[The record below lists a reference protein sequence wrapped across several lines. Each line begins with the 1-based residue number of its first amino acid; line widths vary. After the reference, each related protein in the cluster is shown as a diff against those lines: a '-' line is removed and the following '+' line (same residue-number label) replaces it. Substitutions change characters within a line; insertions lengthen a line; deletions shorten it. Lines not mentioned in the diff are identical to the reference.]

1 MRKVAVLDQQTIDKI
16 AAGEVVERPSSIVK
30 ELVENAID
38 AGATAVTVEITDG
51 GKKMIRITDNGGG
64 MERDQVPLAFLRHAT
79 SKIEKV
85 EDLEHIASLGFRGE
99 ALSSI
104 AAVAQVELITKTPSA
119 LSGVRYVIN
128 GGVQESLEDMGAPEG
143 TTFLVRN
150 LFYNTP
156 ARSKFLKSDTTE
168 GNYVSTL
175 MEQLALSHPE
185 ISFKYIQNKQVKL
198 HTSGNYNIKDVI
210 YNIYGRDITKAL
222 LEVSYE
228 NDFMKIEGFVGKPE
242 ISRGNRTFENYYING
257 RFVKN
262 RIIAKGIEDAY
273 KGFLMQHKFPFV
285 SLHIQMEGNDLDVN
299 VHPSKME
306 VRFARGTE
314 VYDAVYETVH
324 KALTTR
330 EMIQTVPFG
339 KEEPVKKLSSV
350 VKPGDVPEPFEMKRR
365 AEMPEYRTQV
375 ANTVNRT
382 SNVSIKGNDRT
393 VSAPDTAMDKK
404 QFSSYSTLPR
414 GTITMAEQAVREQK
428 IYQTKDPFTKAE
440 EKLFEGTINDKN
452 IHEKQPDAMQVNM
465 SQEVEK
471 QQKPQ
476 QLELFEEKLL
486 APESRSRHQLIG
498 QIFDTYWLVQF
509 EDKFFIIDQHAAHEK
524 VYYERFV
531 KRFRE
536 QTVESQYLS
545 PPLIVSLNLQEEA
558 LLKANR
564 KYFEDFG
571 FEIEPFGGKEYCINA
586 VPANLY
592 GLTEEELFL
601 EMLDNLASEKD
612 KDPLGIFASRL
623 ATMACKAAVKG
634 NHQMSDREANALID
648 ELLTLENPYHCP
660 HGRPTIISMTKT
672 ELEKKFKRIV

>member
-1 MRKVAVLDQQTIDKI
+1 MANIYKGTLGLVGNTPLV
-16 AAGEVVERPSSIVK
+16 EVVN
-30 ELVENAID
+30 VEKAL
-38 AGATAVTVEITDG
+38 GLEATV
-51 GKKMIRITDNGGG
+51 
-64 MERDQVPLAFLRHAT
+64 L
-79 SKIEKV
+79 
-85 EDLEHIASLGFRGE
+85 
-99 ALSSI
+99 
-104 AAVAQVELITKTPSA
+104 
-119 LSGVRYVIN
+119 
-128 GGVQESLEDMGAPEG
+128 
-143 TTFLVRN
+143 
-150 LFYNTP
+150 
-156 ARSKFLKSDTTE
+156 
-168 GNYVSTL
+168 
-175 MEQLALSHPE
+175 
-185 ISFKYIQNKQVKL
+185 VKL
-198 HTSGNYNIKDVI
+198 EYLNPAGSVKD
-210 YNIYGRDITKAL
+210 
-222 LEVSYE
+222 
-228 NDFMKIEGFVGKPE
+228 
-242 ISRGNRTFENYYING
+242 
-257 RFVKN
+257 
-262 RIIAKGIEDAY
+262 RIA
-273 KGFLMQHKFPFV
+273 
-285 SLHIQMEGNDLDVN
+285 
-299 VHPSKME
+299 
-306 VRFARGTE
+306 
-314 VYDAVYETVH
+314 
-324 KALTTR
+324 
-330 EMIQTVPFG
+330 
-339 KEEPVKKLSSV
+339 
-350 VKPGDVPEPFEMKRR
+350 
-365 AEMPEYRTQV
+365 
-375 ANTVNRT
+375 
-382 SNVSIKGNDRT
+382 KGNDRT

-404 QFSSYSTLPR
+404 QISSYSTLPR